1 MLGGSGSVAQ
11 RTARCASRG
20 ETPRTPRSPAGPRRR
35 ARAVRRRRWGCLPR
49 CAPTDSRSTKRRLQ
63 GGAAANHA
71 RQSCAV
77 ACVPCGATAAGR
89 RLEASHP
96 WCQRRGARRAL
107 SHAHVRSSTRP
118 SAMPNAA
125 SHAARRARWQALQ
138 AQLRDSSRAN
148 RSDVVDEQA
157 RQREAAQKRSPAHAH
172 KLAKAERLLDER
184 DMRER
189 GEDVERH
196 RAMHYTIEEN
206 EAWEKKLEEKERS
219 RDKGM
224 IGTCARLTQTFRIWP
239 SARTSGRSGS
249 SSRTARRTPSRSR
262 PRLTQRRR
270 GPAASPRATAS
281 SCARA
286 RRRWRRPSR
295 HTGPM
300 RQTRT
305 RWTAS

>member
-1 MLGGSGSVAQ
+1 
-11 RTARCASRG
+11 
-20 ETPRTPRSPAGPRRR
+20 
-35 ARAVRRRRWGCLPR
+35 
-49 CAPTDSRSTKRRLQ
+49 
-63 GGAAANHA
+63 
-71 RQSCAV
+71 
-77 ACVPCGATAAGR
+77 
-89 RLEASHP
+89 
-96 WCQRRGARRAL
+96 
-107 SHAHVRSSTRP
+107 
-118 SAMPNAA
+118 MPNAA

-224 IGTCARLTQTFRIWP
+224 IDFQDLAE
-239 SARTSGRSGS
+239 RSY
-249 SSRTARRTPSRSR
+249 
-262 PRLTQRRR
+262 QRQIRQLKPDR
-270 GPAASPRATAS
+270 AAYAEQKQAEANTEA
-281 SCARA
+281 A
-286 RRRWRRPSR
+286 RPSR
-295 HTGPM
+295 EPPRDRQLVRASEAAVAPAVASYGTHAPDEDAVDRLVTHLNYEHDQIHRRSRRREDDLDVEGTYINQRNKRFNRKIQRYFGEHTKELRENLERG
-300 RQTRT
+300 
-305 RWTAS
+305 TAL